1 MNTETIV
8 QNVWTRSKLL
18 IKSMIIGILVLVLQ
32 IPAMFVRDVIAER
45 EQRQQDAIAE
55 VSSKWAGHQVLTG
68 PVLVIP
74 YWQSAPDSS
83 ARQVRTREYA
93 YFLPDKLDINA
104 NLTPQERHRGI
115 YKVMLYSSEVT
126 LSGSFSQPA
135 LQRLNIAPADVI
147 WNEVTIKLPVSDNKG
162 LNEEIYMK
170 LNDSSVAMT
179 PQISADPAIDNALQ
193 GDIPLTGPDDLKELR
208 FSSSFVINGSQQ
220 ISFTPIGRN
229 TTVNLSSTWP
239 HPSFIGD
246 VLPQSSQV
254 NTKGFKASWKSA
266 FHKHNFPQQWKGNA
280 YRLSDYKYTSG
291 NNIQV
296 MPVDVSKPA
305 TINNINTASFGAD
318 LFVPVNGYQKTMRS
332 IKYAALVILLTF
344 ASFFLIETTNK
355 RSIHPFQYGLIGLAL
370 ILFYTLLLSFS
381 EYISFNISYVI
392 ASLFTIG
399 LISWFVRGLL
409 ASSRLTVFLSTI
421 LVLLYVYVFTLLQ
434 LQDYSL
440 LLGSIGLFITL
451 ALIMHFSRKIQW

>member
-18 IKSMIIGILVLVLQ
+18 VKSMIIGLLVLILQ
-32 IPAMFVRDVIAER
+32 IPAMYVRDVIEER

-74 YWQSAPDSS
+74 YWESSQDST
-83 ARQVRTREYA
+83 ARQKRTREYA

-104 NLTPQERHRGI
+104 RVTPQERHRGI
-115 YKVMLYSSEVT
+115 YKVMLYSSEVNM
-126 LSGSFSQPA
+126 SGSFSPPA
-135 LQRLNIAPADVI
+135 LQKLNIAPEDVI
-147 WNEVTIKLPVSDNKG
+147 WNEVTIKLPISDNKG
-162 LNEEIYMK
+162 LNEEISLK
-170 LNDSSVAMT
+170 LNDSSVVLA
-179 PQISADPAIDNALQ
+179 PQTSQDASIDNALQ
-193 GDIPLTGPDDLKELR
+193 GDIKLTGPEDLKELR

-220 ISFTPIGRN
+220 IAFTPVGRN
-229 TTVNLSSTWP
+229 TSVNLQSPWP

-246 VLPQSSQV
+246 VLPQNSQV
-254 NTKGFKASWKSA
+254 NGQGFTASWKSA
-266 FHKHNFPQQWKGNA
+266 FHKRNFPQQWKGGA
-280 YRLSDYKYTSG
+280 YSISNYAPASG
-291 NNIQV
+291 NTIHARAIDAVQ
-296 MPVDVSKPA
+296 PA
-305 TINNINTASFGAD
+305 SINNINSTSFGAD

-344 ASFFLIETTNK
+344 ASFFLMETTNK
-355 RSIHPFQYGLIGLAL
+355 RSVHPFQYGLIGLAL

-381 EYISFNISYVI
+381 EYMGFNISYVI
-392 ASLFTIG
+392 ASVCTIG
-399 LISWFVRGLL
+399 LIGWFVRGLL
-409 ASSRLTVFLSTI
+409 ASSRLTIFLSTI

>member
-18 IKSMIIGILVLVLQ
+18 VKSMIIGLLVLILQ
-32 IPAMFVRDVIAER
+32 IPAMYVRDVIEER

-55 VSSKWAGHQVLTG
+55 VSSKWAGHQLLTG

-74 YWQSAPDSS
+74 YWQSSQDST
-83 ARQVRTREYA
+83 ARQQRTREYA

-104 NLTPQERHRGI
+104 KVTPQERHRGI
-115 YKVMLYSSEVT
+115 YKVMLYSSEVN

-135 LQRLNIAPADVI
+135 LQRLNIAPEDVI
-147 WNEVTIKLPVSDNKG
+147 WNEATIKLPISDNKG
-162 LNEEIYMK
+162 LNEEISMK
-170 LNDSSVAMT
+170 LNDSSVVLA
-179 PQISADPAIDNALQ
+179 PQTSQDASIDNALQ
-193 GDIPLTGPDDLKELR
+193 GDLKVTGPDDLKELR

-220 ISFTPIGRN
+220 IAFTPVGRN
-229 TTVNLSSTWP
+229 TTVSLQSAWP

-254 NTKGFKASWKSA
+254 NAQGFTASWKSA
-266 FHKHNFPQQWKGNA
+266 FHKHNFPQQWKGSA
-280 YRLSDYKYTSG
+280 YSISNYTTNLG
-291 NNIQV
+291 NNIQSRTIDAV
-296 MPVDVSKPA
+296 QPA
-305 TINNINTASFGAD
+305 SISNINSASFGAD

-344 ASFFLIETTNK
+344 ASFFLMETTNK
-355 RSIHPFQYGLIGLAL
+355 RSVHPFQYGLIGLAL

-381 EYISFNISYVI
+381 EYMGFNISYVI
-392 ASLFTIG
+392 ASVCTIG
-399 LISWFVRGLL
+399 LIGWFVRGLL
-409 ASSRLTVFLSTI
+409 ASSRLTIFLSTI